1 MGSATA
7 ATYEWLCEEFSDDTG
22 ETWLCAGFVRDLSP
36 REALRRIHVTP
47 GSLSESG
54 QGVAAYA
61 ADGGTVLIE
70 YGRPRTVYDKTHLLS
85 VGTAAAAVYVNIND
99 EGFTYCVD
107 SRRITTFSLY
117 AYSLREGAD
126 PDRLRADVQDLGMD
140 IDGDQLGFPDDPVAG
155 ALALAERATGVR
167 LTAARFARPA
177 LIGSTDHIY
186 PMAADAL
193 RS

>member
-1 MGSATA
+1 MDGATA
-7 ATYEWLCEEFSDDTG
+7 ATYEWLRGEFSDAE

-70 YGRPRTVYDKTHLLS
+70 YGWARTVYDKARLLS
-85 VGTAAAAVYVNIND
+85 VGTVAASVYVNIKND
-99 EGFTYCVD
+99 GFTYCVD
-107 SRRITTFSLY
+107 GRQITTFSLY

-126 PDRLRADVQDLGMD
+126 PDRLQSDVEDLGMD
-140 IDGDQLGFPDDPVAG
+140 IDGNQLGFPDDPVSS
-155 ALALAERATGVR
+155 ALALAERATGVH
-167 LTAARFARPA
+167 LSSAHLASPA
-177 LIGSTDHIY
+177 LIGSTDHLDT
-186 PMAADAL
+186 A
-193 RS
+193 

>member
-7 ATYEWLCEEFSDDTG
+7 ATYEWLCAEFTDGAD

-47 GSLSESG
+47 GSLGESG

-61 ADGGTVLIE
+61 AGGGTVLIE
-70 YGRPRTVYDKTHLLS
+70 YGSPRTVYDKAHLLS
-85 VGTAAAAVYVNIND
+85 AGTTAAAVYVNINND
-99 EGFTYCVD
+99 GFTYCVD
-107 SRRITTFSLY
+107 GRRITTFSLY
-117 AYSLREGAD
+117 AYSLRKGFD
-126 PDRLRADVQDLGMD
+126 PDRLQADVEDLGMD
-140 IDGDQLGFPDDPVAG
+140 IDGDQLGFSDDPVSS

-167 LTAARFARPA
+167 LSAARFTGPA

-186 PMAADAL
+186 LMAADAL
-193 RS
+193 GS

>member
-7 ATYEWLCEEFSDDTG
+7 TTYEWLCEEFTDGTD

-36 REALRRIHVTP
+36 REALRRIHVAP
-47 GSLSESG
+47 GSLSDSG

-61 ADGGTVLIE
+61 ASGGTVLIE
-70 YGRPRTVYDKTHLLS
+70 YGWARTVYDKTRLLS
-85 VGTAAAAVYVNIND
+85 AGTAAASVYMNIKND
-99 EGFTYCVD
+99 GFTYCVD

-117 AYSLREGAD
+117 AYSLRKGAD
-126 PDRLRADVQDLGMD
+126 PDRLHPDAEDLGMD
-140 IDGDQLGFPDDPVAG
+140 IDGDQFGFPDDPVSS
-155 ALALAERATGVR
+155 ALALAERATGVH
-167 LTAARFARPA
+167 LSPARFARPA

-193 RS
+193 GS